1 MISAYQ
7 LTFAAFLLL
16 VRVFTHSV
24 PYNRTKTTVKS
35 GRISDVYSPKPAFVS
50 GAMILAL
57 THLGGGFVRQKIA
70 LLVLRALGGIGGALT
85 IPSALSMIV
94 ALFPD
99 QRSQGRAI
107 AIFGGTGG
115 VGNGQSYL
123 RYKQLIIFTLV
134 FNSPGIDYWS
144 TIRPIHILAV
154 DLLLYGDY
162 GFHNWNHMLHPHP
175 QIDKACLQGSFRLL
189 RYCNTLL

>member
-16 VRVFTHSV
+16 VRGFPHPTHDCA
-24 PYNRTKTTVKS
+24 NNAMKS
-35 GRISDVYSPKPAFVS
+35 GRISDFYSPKPAFVS

-70 LLVLRALGGIGGALT
+70 LLVLRALAGIGGALT
-85 IPSALSMIV
+85 IPSAMSMIV

-107 AIFGGTGG
+107 AIFSGFGAA
-115 VGNGQSYL
+115 GNCESDPRNKRL
-123 RYKQLIIFTLV
+123 TIFSIV
-134 FNSPGIDYWS
+134 F
-144 TIRPIHILAV
+144 
-154 DLLLYGDY
+154 
-162 GFHNWNHMLHPHP
+162 
-175 QIDKACLQGSFRLL
+175 Q
-189 RYCNTLL
+189 

>member
-1 MISAYQ
+1 
-7 LTFAAFLLL
+7 
-16 VRVFTHSV
+16 
-24 PYNRTKTTVKS
+24 
-35 GRISDVYSPKPAFVS
+35 
-50 GAMILAL
+50 MILAL

-123 RYKQLIIFTLV
+123 RYEQLIIFTLV
-134 FNSPGIDYWS
+134 FDSPGIDYWR
-144 TIRPIHILAV
+144 TIRSIHILAV
-154 DLLLYGDY
+154 DLLLYGDH
-162 GFHNWNHMLHPHP
+162 GFHDWNYMLHPHS
-175 QIDKACLQGSFRLL
+175 QIDKACIQGSFRRL
-189 RYCNTLL
+189 RYRNTLL